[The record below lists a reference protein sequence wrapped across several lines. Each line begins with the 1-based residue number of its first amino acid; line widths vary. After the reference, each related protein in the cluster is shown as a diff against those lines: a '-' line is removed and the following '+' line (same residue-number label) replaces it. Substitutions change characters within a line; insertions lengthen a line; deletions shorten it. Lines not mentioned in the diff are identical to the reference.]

1 MNGGK
6 DIPAAP
12 RYIHSHRTP
21 VNGCPMPLVDR
32 GNSGNIGALD
42 LVRIVEHEVATKK
55 KTAVLIDTVRLGGR
69 RVVRYS
75 TFCTGQCQSAQRL
88 GGSAAAV
95 LEASTTKAAAA
106 TLVAAAGRCSHGL
119 GRSRGT
125 VRRHG

>member
-69 RVVRYS
+69 RVIRYS
-75 TFCTGQCQSAQRL
+75 PALDSVSLPNDLAVQRGRASAVRCKRRL
-88 GGSAAAV
+88 AGS
-95 LEASTTKAAAA
+95 TY
-106 TLVAAAGRCSHGL
+106 G
-119 GRSRGT
+119 
-125 VRRHG
+125 